1 MRVGIYSRLSVF
13 IKGSVVIMQPIKN
26 YLFDI
31 NGNRVIVFRSE
42 DDAITL
48 NNPFISI
55 KVVNINNK
63 VFIFSKEC
71 AYTLFKFIHFNNH
84 YDAEV
89 ISLEYKDD
97 TVFSMKTLSEEEFE
111 SFNAA
116 NIKQEI
122 KKIIALNNIEKQ
134 VLLELLQQGAY
145 LDDDMI
151 VSKAKDQ
158 ITFHARKD
166 VSSDWQV
173 SFDSKLNTLFMD
185 NQHKNFKVEIEL

>member
-1 MRVGIYSRLSVF
+1 
-13 IKGSVVIMQPIKN
+13 MQPIKN

-63 VFIFSKEC
+63 VFIHDREN
-71 AYTLFKFIHFNNH
+71 KFIHFNNH

-134 VLLELLQQGAY
+134 VLLEQHREMINILCESRSWVMSGYDPAQFGNNDY
-145 LDDDMI
+145 LPLEKNGVKK
-151 VSKAKDQ
+151 VSIGKFNLYSGGCK
-158 ITFHARKD
+158 H
-166 VSSDWQV
+166 
-173 SFDSKLNTLFMD
+173 SKEEFIWY
-185 NQHKNFKVEIEL
+185 KI

>member
-1 MRVGIYSRLSVF
+1 
-13 IKGSVVIMQPIKN
+13 
-26 YLFDI
+26 
-31 NGNRVIVFRSE
+31 
-42 DDAITL
+42 
-48 NNPFISI
+48 
-55 KVVNINNK
+55 
-63 VFIFSKEC
+63 
-71 AYTLFKFIHFNNH
+71 
-84 YDAEV
+84 
-89 ISLEYKDD
+89 
-97 TVFSMKTLSEEEFE
+97 MKTLSEEEFE

>member
-1 MRVGIYSRLSVF
+1 
-13 IKGSVVIMQPIKN
+13 MQPIKN

-63 VFIFSKEC
+63 VFIHDREN
-71 AYTLFKFIHFNNH
+71 KFIHFNNH

-185 NQHKNFKVEIEL
+185 NQHKNFKFEIEL